1 MSKIYD
7 VVILGAGPAG
17 LAAGLYAG
25 RARMSVLI
33 VEKGKDG
40 GQIAI
45 TDEIENYPGQI
56 VEGES
61 GPSLIA
67 RMTEQCEKFG
77 VERVTDVIND
87 VVLEGDVKKLISA
100 KGEYCGK
107 TLIIATGAFAR
118 PIGCKG
124 EKEFMGKGVSYCA
137 TCDANF
143 FEDFE
148 VYVVGGGDSAVEEAM
163 YLTKFARKVTII
175 HRRDELRAAKSI
187 QEKAF
192 KNPKLHFMW
201 DTVVEEVGGDGILS
215 EMTVKNVKTGELT
228 KIVADEEDGMFGVF
242 GFIGTLPSTKIFEGK
257 GLELDERGYI
267 PTDDNMKTNIP
278 GVFAGGDCAS
288 GPATVIK
295 AVAAAKVTA
304 ANIDEYL
311 GYHHEIT
318 CDIEI
323 PIPNN
328 NDHTPCGRV
337 ELSEREA
344 SERKHDF
351 EGVENCMNKKE
362 IAQESGRCLR
372 CDHFGFGIFKGG
384 REKLW

>member
-61 GPSLIA
+61 GPSLIE
-67 RMTEQCEKFG
+67 RMTQQCEKFG
-77 VERVTDVIND
+77 VERVTDVINK
-87 VVLEGDVKKLISA
+87 VELEGDVKKLISA
-100 KGEYCGK
+100 KDEYCGK
-107 TLIIATGAFAR
+107 TVIIATGAFAR

-163 YLTKFARKVTII
+163 YLT
-175 HRRDELRAAKSI
+175 
-187 QEKAF
+187 
-192 KNPKLHFMW
+192 
-201 DTVVEEVGGDGILS
+201 
-215 EMTVKNVKTGELT
+215 
-228 KIVADEEDGMFGVF
+228 
-242 GFIGTLPSTKIFEGK
+242 
-257 GLELDERGYI
+257 
-267 PTDDNMKTNIP
+267 
-278 GVFAGGDCAS
+278 
-288 GPATVIK
+288 
-295 AVAAAKVTA
+295 
-304 ANIDEYL
+304 
-311 GYHHEIT
+311 
-318 CDIEI
+318 
-323 PIPNN
+323 
-328 NDHTPCGRV
+328 
-337 ELSEREA
+337 
-344 SERKHDF
+344 
-351 EGVENCMNKKE
+351 
-362 IAQESGRCLR
+362 
-372 CDHFGFGIFKGG
+372 
-384 REKLW
+384 